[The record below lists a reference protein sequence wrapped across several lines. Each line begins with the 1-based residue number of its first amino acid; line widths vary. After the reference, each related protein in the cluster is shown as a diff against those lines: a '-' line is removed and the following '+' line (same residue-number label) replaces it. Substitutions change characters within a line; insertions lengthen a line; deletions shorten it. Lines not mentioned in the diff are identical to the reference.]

1 MKLGQLDLQ
10 TEKKNEII
18 ALQINIMKSI
28 LEALQT

>member
-18 ALQINIMKSI
+18 ALQLNMMKSI
-28 LEALQT
+28 LVVL